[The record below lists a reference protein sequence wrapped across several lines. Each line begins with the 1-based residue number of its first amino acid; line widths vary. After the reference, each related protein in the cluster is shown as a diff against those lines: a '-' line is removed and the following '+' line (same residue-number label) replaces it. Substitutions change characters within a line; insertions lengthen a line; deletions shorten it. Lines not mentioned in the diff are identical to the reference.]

1 MIDSKGLAAFTAIVS
16 QRSFERAAI
25 QLCITQSAVSQR
37 LKSLEEQ
44 LGQSLLI
51 RSPQIKT
58 TAAGQS
64 LLKYANSLQLIERSL
79 MNDLAPR
86 TQSQWLKIAIATNA
100 DTLATWLL
108 SALAPW
114 CSANKVLLDLKVD
127 DQDQTHQLLRNG
139 EVIGCISSIE
149 QAFQG
154 CSTTPLGA
162 LEYHCIASDE
172 FIKQYFAKGV
182 TRDAFKKAPM
192 VVFNYKD
199 QLQHEYL
206 ERFFNLNSRQQ
217 LQHFIPSSEGYI
229 EWIMRSMGFG
239 MAPKLQIQRYL
250 DSGELRL
257 LTPEQSIK
265 VPLYWQ
271 HWGINTDISRSLAHQ
286 IEHCPALAHQ
296 TETD

>member
-1 MIDSKGLAAFTAIVS
+1 MIDAKGLSAFTAVVS
-16 QRSFERAAI
+16 QRSFERAAV

-37 LKSLEEQ
+37 IKSLEEH

-51 RSPQIKT
+51 RSGQIKT
-58 TAAGQS
+58 TTAGQS

-114 CSANKVLLDLKVD
+114 CIANKVLLDLKVD
-127 DQDQTHQLLRNG
+127 DQDQTHQLLRSG

-149 QAFQG
+149 QVFKG
-154 CSTTPLGA
+154 CVATPLGA
-162 LEYHCIASDE
+162 LKYHCVASAE
-172 FIKQYFAKGV
+172 FIEKYFAKGV
-182 TRDAFKKAPM
+182 TRNAFKKAPM

-206 ERFFNLNSRQQ
+206 KRFFNLNSSQQ

-250 DSGELRL
+250 DSGELCL
-257 LTPEQSIK
+257 LTPEHSIQI
-265 VPLYWQ
+265 PLYWQ
-271 HWGINTDISRSLAHQ
+271 HWGVNTDISRSLAYQ
-286 IEHCPALAHQ
+286 IERCAQLAHHV
-296 TETD
+296 EPD